1 MTICLGKSCLFSLL
15 GMSFVIFYKFVYVL
29 LSLLVFKGGMWD
41 LIVSIPEYFSDSFAT
56 ENIFRIFREERQKR
70 K

>member
-15 GMSFVIFYKFVYVL
+15 GMSFVIFYDCVYVL
-29 LSLLVFKGGMWD
+29 LFLLVFKGGMWG
-41 LIVSIPEYFSDSFAT
+41 LIVSSPEYFSDSFAT
-56 ENIFRIFREERQKR
+56 ENIFRIFRQERQKR